1 MRVRVLRE
9 VKWDGRRHG
18 PGAILDVPLGA
29 AGHWIRH
36 GLAEPAEEPEPE
48 PEPAEATQPEP
59 EPVEATESE
68 AKPKPRR
75 RAKKADA

>member
-36 GLAEPAEEPEPE
+36 GLAEHAEEPEPE
-48 PEPAEATQPEP
+48 PEPAEATQPDP
-59 EPVEATESE
+59 E

-75 RAKKADA
+75 RAKKAEA